1 MDQIKPYTFIANLGD
16 LIEEIQ
22 PDSIISRTVYKD
34 KHLKAILFGF
44 DAEQELSEHTSSQD
58 AIIHILAGDGRIT
71 LDTECFEVSAGA
83 WVHMQA
89 RLKHSVIAHTPLQMI
104 LLMFDQTSE

>member
-1 MDQIKPYTFIANLGD
+1 MDHTNPYTFIANLGD
-16 LIEEIQ
+16 LIEVIQ
-22 PDSIISRTVYKD
+22 PDSIISRTFYKD

-58 AIIHILAGDGRIT
+58 AIIHILAGEGTIT
-71 LDTECFEVSAGA
+71 LDTDSFEVGAGA

-89 RLKHSVIAHTPLQMI
+89 RLKHSVVAHTPLQML
-104 LLMFDQTSE
+104 LLMFD